1 VSIFGFL
8 REQKRIGFC
17 LTSLYFLKRV
27 VNMFKKSLKKIIGI
41 GLVLLVFA
49 MLFLNKQGFF
59 GKKANNSG
67 LSTSKAS
74 TILPVRSMIVKM
86 QPLEDKIVATG
97 TVSPDELVEISAE
110 VSGRII
116 GIHFEEGKTVKA
128 GDLLVT
134 INNADLQA
142 QAARNNY
149 QLQLARERERR
160 QLALFEKQGISQQ
173 EYDQVLTELN
183 GLRADSALL
192 KAQLD
197 KTMIHAPFSGV
208 LGLRHLSEGA
218 FVSPGTKIVRL
229 ARIQPVKIDFSV
241 PERFASYVKKG
252 APINFSV
259 ENQKEIFSAIIYA
272 FEPVIDQ
279 RSRSVAARA
288 FFANR
293 NEEIVPGSFA
303 RVELSID
310 NLIEALQV
318 RAESIIPEMGSSKVF
333 VYRNGKAQPVQI
345 TTGLR
350 TESMVQVIDGL
361 VAGDTVLTTGLLQ
374 LRPGMSVEL
383 TQIQ

>member
-1 VSIFGFL
+1 MI
-8 REQKRIGFC
+8 
-17 LTSLYFLKRV
+17 
-27 VNMFKKSLKKIIGI
+27 KKNSKKIIGI
-41 GLVLLVFA
+41 GLALLVVA
-49 MLFLNKQGFF
+49 LLVLNKQGFF
-59 GKKANNSG
+59 DKKANN
-67 LSTSKAS
+67 TSLTTSRAS

-110 VSGRII
+110 ASGRII

-128 GDLLVT
+128 GDLLIT

-149 QLQLARERERR
+149 QLQLAKDRERR

-173 EYDQVLTELN
+173 AYDQVLTELN
-183 GLRADSALL
+183 GLKADSALL

-197 KTMIHAPFSGV
+197 KTMIRAPFSGI

-218 FVSPGTKIVRL
+218 FVSPGTQIVRL

-252 APINFSV
+252 TPIKFSV
-259 ENQKEIFSAIIYA
+259 ENQDEIFSASIYA

-279 RSRSVAARA
+279 RSRSVSARA
-288 FFANR
+288 LFDNKSG
-293 NEEIVPGSFA
+293 EIVPGSFA

-318 RAESIIPEMGSSKVF
+318 RAESIIPEMGTSKVF

-350 TESMVQVIDGL
+350 TESMVQIIDGL